1 MRIYGWKPLIVS
13 YHLGMFVGHY
23 SSASADITY
32 LICPVT
38 SQEDVI
44 EGLNDQV
51 KLWLGASCQF
61 W

>member
-1 MRIYGWKPLIVS
+1 
-13 YHLGMFVGHY
+13 MFVGHY